1 MPAQTVQPAT
11 NRRNADEHSI
21 TPYYLRLILV
31 SDISIFLEPEA
42 REACSTMDLA
52 GKVCLITGGTSGIGA
67 ATAIAF
73 AAKGASVVL
82 ASRSGKVPDEL
93 TAALGNTPFRSIQAD
108 VAEARACERSIEET
122 VKFFGRL
129 DVLVNSAGGPAPGG
143 LEQVTEDTWMSAF
156 AVHVHSVFFLARA
169 AVPHMTKAGG
179 GSIVLL
185 GSAAGLRG
193 CLGALAYG
201 VVKGALPQFARSLA
215 RELADRNIRVNCVAP
230 GVIRTPFQKFL
241 SPEQVTNNL
250 QNRIPLHREGKPE
263 DVADAIVMLT
273 QNDFIT
279 GESLVIDGGMTM
291 RIV

>member
-1 MPAQTVQPAT
+1 
-11 NRRNADEHSI
+11 
-21 TPYYLRLILV
+21 
-31 SDISIFLEPEA
+31 
-42 REACSTMDLA
+42 MDLA

-73 AAKGASVVL
+73 AAKGASIVL
-82 ASRSGKVPDEL
+82 ASRSGKVPDDL
-93 TAALGNTPFRSIQAD
+93 AAALGHTNSPFRSIEAD
-108 VAEARACERSIEET
+108 VAEMRACERSIDET
-122 VKFFGRL
+122 VKAFGRL
-129 DVLVNSAGGPAPGG
+129 DVLMNSAGGPVPGG
-143 LEQVTEDTWMSAF
+143 LEQVTDDAWMSAF

-169 AVPHMTKAGG
+169 AAPHMTKAGG

-241 SPEQVTNNL
+241 SPEQAANNV
-250 QNRIPLHREGKPE
+250 QNRIPLHREGRPE
-263 DVADAIVMLT
+263 DVADAIVMLA